1 MQSRIRYL
9 DNEHAK
15 MQKKVDQTRRLA
27 EKMAV
32 ARDLAEEKL
41 GRMVRLDE
49 VREAQQ
55 REVQQGQVQQKEVQE
70 REVQHREVQ
79 QKEVQRRVV
88 QGRLWH
94 CNTLFISR
102 CLSGKHAHI
111 CW

>member
-9 DNEHAK
+9 DNEDAK
-15 MQKKVDQTRRLA
+15 MQKKVDQTGRLA

-55 REVQQGQVQQKEVQE
+55 R
-70 REVQHREVQ
+70 
-79 QKEVQRRVV
+79 
-88 QGRLWH
+88 
-94 CNTLFISR
+94 
-102 CLSGKHAHI
+102 
-111 CW
+111 